1 MKFISFMA
9 SQHGRLL
16 RGSVGLVF
24 TIAAILSLHG
34 SGQVVA
40 LAIGG
45 VLMAMFALAQLSAPA
60 PLAADNG
67 AQ

>member
-16 RGSVGLVF
+16 RGSVGLVL

-45 VLMAMFALAQLSAPA
+45 VERRLGGARAQVH
-60 PLAADNG
+60 